1 MVDNARKSLR
11 SFTVLI
17 AFGVLAVAN
26 ETARAEMQPLEDII
40 ETENSIYMT
49 LYAFTRCAALYNATS
64 ALFAKEKDAGEV
76 SRQHE
81 AMANYMMAEAKKWV
95 ETRKIPITME
105 QRSKDIEKI

>member
-26 ETARAEMQPLEDII
+26 ETARAEMQPLED
-40 ETENSIYMT
+40 IYMT